1 MQKWQ
6 KRIGSL
12 VLVVAMMVTTVFGN
26 GMIPATASAAGDS
39 WAAGI
44 TDGAAV
50 AQKRAIWTDKTQPVD
65 KRVEALLACMTL
77 EEKAAQMTQPE
88 QKETTPELV
97 RSLGIGSVLSGGGS
111 PPKEQPGNTFEDWAE
126 HVNEYKAA
134 ALQSRLG
141 IPLIYGVDG
150 VHGHNNVD
158 DAVIFPHNI
167 GLGAANDADLTERV
181 GAAAAEEIRA
191 TGIQWTFAPTL
202 GVPDSER
209 WGRFY
214 ECFGEDADLVSNLS
228 AAYIKGFQGTGADR
242 FTPGRVASTA
252 KHYLGEGQTDHGAN
266 KGNVKLSA
274 AEFDKLLEDR
284 GLLKPYEETIKAG
297 TRTVMVSY
305 NSVDGLK
312 CHANGHLVTDIL
324 KGEKTAENPLGLGF
338 TGFVVSDY
346 NGIQELQSSDYP
358 TYEDKVAA
366 SVNAGVDM
374 FMEAQKWRD
383 FISTLISAY
392 HKGRITAERI
402 DDAVSRIL
410 RVKFE
415 LGLFE
420 EIVGNETEKA
430 LLEKAGGDVHRAI
443 AREAVAGSLT
453 VLKNE
458 KVGGETVLQKL
469 AKAKNIMLAGYK
481 ADNIGA
487 QCGGWTIS
495 WQGGMDVNG
504 SRVTEGTTIL
514 EGFKEVAK
522 EGTRISYSPRGKIS
536 SGTEVAVVVVGEEPY
551 AESNGDRAEEALT
564 LSSLDLNVIKTA
576 ISTKGD
582 TPLVLLLTTGRPI
595 ALADYIDRFDA
606 VVEAWLPGTEGA
618 GIADVMLEEGK
629 EFGGVLPVTWMWYPQ
644 DIKDKFTNP
653 AKVLFPR
660 GTGLK
665 RDGSS
670 ILSGG
675 QTSIGTRPAPPA
687 SGGDDKEIKT
697 RSGGIDIAA
706 YGGKLEGE
714 YSNLRGFTN
723 HNVSIG
729 KEQDNGAEIGFVE
742 WDVKDW
748 ANAKWIVY
756 IRQAGQYKLTARM
769 KVDKP
774 GNDRYKFYIGTKI
787 TGDGDEANQT
797 TIPTRIT
804 EGYETLDIG
813 TVSIGETGIHGI
825 KVMDGA
831 ADANW
836 TATPMV
842 KAKLDYLQL
851 ELLPGTEQGAYD
863 NSVDIPVGDPAD
875 ETAPASHGN
884 VITSKGVDVYMT
896 STENAQNMSWYKY
909 PTEMK
914 NQLTRKDSLDITS
927 VDDQDFTT
935 IFVEG
940 DKTYQEL
947 LGIGTSLEESTINNL
962 AQLTPEIQD
971 EFLRMLVDPKQGG
984 MTLFRITIGTSD
996 FTAQSFYTYYDAR
1009 ELTAENA
1016 IYNSQTGSY
1025 EPDWYNTTGKGF
1037 SIQKDINYKIVDTV
1051 QKVIALA
1058 KEYGVEDEVRFFAS
1072 SWTPPGWMKEET
1084 AASKSYKDND
1094 LLLKGG
1100 SLKDS
1105 HIDNLAMYYTRYL
1118 EEYAKLGI
1126 DIYGMTLQ
1134 NEPLLEI
1141 NYPSCAMTGEQEGK
1155 LAIAI
1160 KKAIGN
1166 STVLSDE
1173 AKKCKLWA
1181 FDHNPGDAHK
1191 YVARILSVPGA
1202 NEALD
1207 GVAFHDYGGPLTNL
1221 QSVLDTVLNQGS
1233 RKDQTVNLT
1242 ERSVWGTYGANQI
1255 VTYLRNSA
1263 ISYNSWVTML
1273 DSNVAK
1279 HQWVGTPDPTM
1290 FARAAGSDNDYW
1302 PMPEFYLTGQF
1313 ARFIRPGYVRVESG
1327 PGSVDTITNVVFK
1340 NPKTGE
1346 LVAVVV
1352 NQTDKKQNFK
1362 FICDGVQFIGGI
1374 PAKNVATYLWKNPSG
1389 IQNDI
1394 EAGFSADQYSAASA
1408 GVIVDNTEHMVKTA
1422 STDDYVDYIINAKE
1436 AGLYHVI
1443 LEQKPGADN
1452 QKIELYQGNTLLSTV
1467 NATKTW
1473 NTARVKVQGTVKL
1486 ASAGIQQLRIKMS
1499 PGVELYR
1506 IRLKKTDE
1514 VYKLP
1519 GKIKAAQYHAIVT
1532 DSGAPS
1538 SATIEDNQTVG
1549 NIASW
1554 SHLLYEVDIPA
1565 DDTYTFTLSSATQ
1578 SGKPVGF
1585 IVIVD
1590 GIELVQRMNTDWG
1603 WGDGKYIASGDWNAF
1618 NLNSVDINLKE
1629 GRHTLEIKIGN
1640 SINLDWFSIGSAVE
1654 LNAPEI
1660 IEGQEDLKEIPIT
1673 ITGGKFAVSSVTG
1686 GSIGGS
1692 AVTGSAIDPSAT
1704 TGSALTL
1711 KAEGL
1716 PEGVTAQFTKT
1727 DNTHGIVTLAGNRT
1741 VDFDEDKKIAVI
1753 TMVEQPNG
1761 NVYPVTEYF
1770 VITAVKDSESL
1781 RIPEQDL
1788 SVPAAVGESR
1798 KITLKLEG
1806 GTFTAANVNQ
1816 IAIAGDGAQ
1825 FYELRGVAYIDAET
1839 AELDL
1844 VYKKMFYRS
1853 VRLEVTV
1860 PVSAYEQGDKALVAG
1875 AEMQPVNGFPEAL
1888 VLSGDAA
1895 LTLTEEKAYANR
1907 GSLADQ
1913 VAAGNYVD
1921 YFLDVTDPGTYV
1933 VTYSM
1938 NTLTANGTSYSNAWE
1953 INRGVPGSLGTNSY
1967 KQVNIPGLW
1976 TNGTVKLRHMVELS
1990 AGKQTLEF
1998 KAKMGGYR
2006 ISSIQVEPVN
2016 VRKISDRLNQET
2028 VIPGVDFYDAT
2039 DQHVI
2044 IGENIEYTVAGSA
2057 FAYMIEVE
2065 QAGTYQM
2072 KMYYAIESSSKVA
2085 LKVSR
2090 EMPEGSSALGEIK
2103 LPATGGWSTF
2113 KSSEGLSMEL
2123 PKGRYTLRA
2132 AVAGDGVNIK
2142 SLSLTYVKAGG
2153 AEEIPLRGIT
2163 LDKTSG
2169 TLKVGETVTLTP
2181 SFTPANATDQTLEW
2195 SSDHPEVAMAAGG
2208 VVTAKAPGTAVIK
2221 AISKKYPAI
2230 LAEYTMTVTQATTPT
2245 QTPTTK
2251 PTETPAGK
2259 PTVTPTAAPTAKPT
2273 TSPTAAPKP
2282 VPGQTPVEV
2291 YVEGSTIRFAAEAEG
2306 KKPVLLIPDSTFIDQ
2321 MNKDGIDKIIVEV
2334 SSKGEVIP
2342 GLELSKKILNAAM
2355 KSKTDIIYRVNS
2367 SSGELLYEFVVSAD
2381 ALAKGSVKGSLSLG
2395 LTISK
2400 ASGNKDIKKIL
2411 SKDKNNKDGIYLD
2424 FTQEGTFPSESGIKL
2439 YGDTG
2444 SFKASEKWYLYAV
2457 NLKTKKLEAIPFGT
2471 TYRVNKKGYIEFP
2484 LLKGGSYVLLSKQ
2497 PSKEALTPLRDQIK
2511 VDKEKTL
2518 KQGAKEK
2525 VKVGLP
2531 VTLEQVGSLKEKAT
2545 FPAKGKAVIS
2555 YSSSNR
2561 SIADISKS
2569 GNITA
2574 KKAGVVTIT
2583 VTVKLYT
2590 GKTYTYKTM
2599 VTIK

>member
-1 MQKWQ
+1 
-6 KRIGSL
+6 
-12 VLVVAMMVTTVFGN
+12 VN
-26 GMIPATASAAGDS
+26 G
-39 WAAGI
+39 
-44 TDGAAV
+44 
-50 AQKRAIWTDKTQPVD
+50 
-65 KRVEALLACMTL
+65 
-77 EEKAAQMTQPE
+77 
-88 QKETTPELV
+88 
-97 RSLGIGSVLSGGGS
+97 
-111 PPKEQPGNTFEDWAE
+111 
-126 HVNEYKAA
+126 
-134 ALQSRLG
+134 
-141 IPLIYGVDG
+141 
-150 VHGHNNVD
+150 
-158 DAVIFPHNI
+158 
-167 GLGAANDADLTERV
+167 
-181 GAAAAEEIRA
+181 
-191 TGIQWTFAPTL
+191 
-202 GVPDSER
+202 
-209 WGRFY
+209 
-214 ECFGEDADLVSNLS
+214 
-228 AAYIKGFQGTGADR
+228 
-242 FTPGRVASTA
+242 
-252 KHYLGEGQTDHGAN
+252 
-266 KGNVKLSA
+266 VKL
-274 AEFDKLLEDR
+274 
-284 GLLKPYEETIKAG
+284 
-297 TRTVMVSY
+297 
-305 NSVDGLK
+305 
-312 CHANGHLVTDIL
+312 
-324 KGEKTAENPLGLGF
+324 
-338 TGFVVSDY
+338 
-346 NGIQELQSSDYP
+346 
-358 TYEDKVAA
+358 
-366 SVNAGVDM
+366 
-374 FMEAQKWRD
+374 
-383 FISTLISAY
+383 
-392 HKGRITAERI
+392 
-402 DDAVSRIL
+402 
-410 RVKFE
+410 
-415 LGLFE
+415 
-420 EIVGNETEKA
+420 
-430 LLEKAGGDVHRAI
+430 
-443 AREAVAGSLT
+443 
-453 VLKNE
+453 
-458 KVGGETVLQKL
+458 
-469 AKAKNIMLAGYK
+469 
-481 ADNIGA
+481 
-487 QCGGWTIS
+487 
-495 WQGGMDVNG
+495 
-504 SRVTEGTTIL
+504 TEGTTIL

-522 EGTRISYSPRGKIS
+522 EGTKISYSPRGKIS
-536 SGTEVAVVVVGEEPY
+536 PGTEVAVVVVGEEPY
-551 AESNGDRAEEALT
+551 AESNGDRAEEALK

-629 EFGGVLPVTWMWYPQ
+629 EFRGVLPVTWMWYPQ
-644 DIKDKFTNP
+644 NIKDKFTDP

-670 ILSGG
+670 ILPGG

-687 SGGDDKEIKT
+687 NGGDDKEIKT

-714 YSNLRGFTN
+714 YSNPNGFTN

-729 KEQDNGAEIGFVE
+729 KEQNNGAEIGYVE

-774 GNDRYKFYIGTKI
+774 GNDRFKFYNGTKI
-787 TGDGDEANQT
+787 TGDGDEKNQT
-797 TIPTRIT
+797 TIPSRIT
-804 EGYETLDIG
+804 EGYEVLDIG

-842 KAKLDYLQL
+842 KAKLDYLQF
-851 ELLPGTEQGAYD
+851 ELIPGTEQGAYD
-863 NSVDIPVGDPAD
+863 TSVDIPVGDPAD

-884 VITSKGVDVYMT
+884 VITSKGVEVYMT
-896 STENAQNMSWYKY
+896 STENSQNMSWYKY
-909 PTEMK
+909 PTDMK
-914 NQLTRKDSLDITS
+914 NQVTKKDSLDITS
-927 VDDQDFTT
+927 VDDQNFTT
-935 IFVEG
+935 IYVEG

-962 AQLTPEIQD
+962 AQLTPEVQD

-1100 SLKDS
+1100 ALKDN

-1313 ARFIRPGYVRVESG
+1313 ARFIRPGYVRVESD

-1340 NPKTGE
+1340 NPTTGE

-1352 NQTDKKQNFK
+1352 NQTDRKQNFK
-1362 FICDGVQFIGGI
+1362 FISDGVQFIGGI

-1394 EAGFSADQYSAASA
+1394 EAGFNADQYSAASA
-1408 GVIVDNTEHMVKTA
+1408 GVIADNTEHKVKTA

-1443 LEQKPGADN
+1443 LEQKPSADN
-1452 QKIELYQGNTLLSTV
+1452 QEIEVYQGETLLSTV
-1467 NATKTW
+1467 KATKTW

-1506 IRLKKTDE
+1506 ISLKKTDE

-1519 GKIKAAQYHAIVT
+1519 GKIKAAQYHAAEN
-1532 DSGAPS
+1532 GNG
-1538 SATIEDNQTVG
+1538 TIEDGQIMG
-1549 NIASW
+1549 NMGW
-1554 SHLLYEVDIPA
+1554 WTTLFYDVEVPA
-1565 DDTYTFTLSSATQ
+1565 DDTYTFTLSSATE
-1578 SGKPVGF
+1578 GNDTPVGF
-1585 IVIVD
+1585 IINLD
-1590 GIELVQRMNTDWG
+1590 GVGAANEVLMKVNSWTND
-1603 WGDGKYIASGDWNAF
+1603 YNVSGSWESF
-1618 NLNSVDINLKE
+1618 TTTSGDINLTK
-1629 GRHTLEIKIGN
+1629 GRHRIGIKIAAP
-1640 SINLDWFSIGSAVE
+1640 INIDWFSIGSAVE
-1654 LNAPEI
+1654 LTAPEI

-1673 ITGGKFAVSSVTG
+1673 ITGGKFAASSVTG
-1686 GSIGGS
+1686 GSIGAS

-1711 KAEGL
+1711 KVEGL

-1727 DNTHGIVTLAGNRT
+1727 DDTHGTIDLSGNRI
-1741 VDFDEDKKIAVI
+1741 VDFDEDKKITVI

-1770 VITAVKDSESL
+1770 IITAVKDSEIL

-1788 SVPAAVGESR
+1788 SVPSAIGEAR

-1816 IAIAGDGAQ
+1816 IVIAGDGAQ

-1844 VYKKMFYRS
+1844 VYKKMFYRG

-1875 AEMQPVNGFPEAL
+1875 AEMQPVDGFPEAL
-1888 VLSGDAA
+1888 VLSGDAS

-1913 VAAGNYVD
+1913 VAAGNYAD
-1921 YFLDVTDPGTYV
+1921 YFLDVVEAGTYV

-1938 NTLTANGTSYSNAWE
+1938 NTLTANGTSYPNAWE

-1976 TNGTVKLRHMVELS
+1976 TNGTVKLRHTVELS

-2006 ISSIQVEPVN
+2006 IVSIQVEPVN
-2016 VRKISDRLNQET
+2016 VGKISDRLNQET
-2028 VIPGVDFYDAT
+2028 VIPGVDFYDAA
-2039 DQHVI
+2039 DLHVI

-2057 FAYMIEVE
+2057 FDYMIEVE

-2072 KMYYAIESSSKVA
+2072 KMNYAIESSSKVA
-2085 LKVSR
+2085 MKVSR
-2090 EMPEGSSALGEIK
+2090 EMPEGSSVLGEIK
-2103 LPATGGWSTF
+2103 LPATGGWSAF

-2123 PKGRYTLRA
+2123 PKGRYTLRT
-2132 AVAGDGVNIK
+2132 AVVGDGVNIK
-2142 SLSLTYVKAGG
+2142 SLSLTYVKEGG

-2181 SFTPANATDQTLEW
+2181 SFNPANATDRTLEW
-2195 SSDHPEVAMAAGG
+2195 SSDHPEIATAAGG

-2230 LAEYTMTVTQATTPT
+2230 FAEFTLTVTKAT
-2245 QTPTTK
+2245 TPTTK
-2251 PTETPAGK
+2251 PTESPTAKPTETPAAK
-2259 PTVTPTAAPTAKPT
+2259 PTVTPTAKPTAVPTGAPT
-2273 TSPTAAPKP
+2273 P
-2282 VPGQTPVEV
+2282 VPGATPVEV
-2291 YVEGSTIRFAAEAEG
+2291 HVEGGTVKFAAEAAGE
-2306 KKPVLLIPDSTFIDQ
+2306 KPMLLIPDSMFIDQ
-2321 MNKDGIDKIIVEV
+2321 MNKEGIDQIIVEV

-2342 GLELSKKILNAAM
+2342 ELELSKKVLNAAK
-2355 KSKTDIIYRVNS
+2355 KSKTDIIYRVND

-2381 ALAKGSVKGSLSLG
+2381 ALTKGSVKGSLSLG

-2400 ASGNKDIKKIL
+2400 ASVNKDIKKIL
-2411 SKDKNNKDGIYLD
+2411 SKDKNNTDGIYLD
-2424 FTQEGTFPSESGIKL
+2424 FTQEGAFPSESGIKL
-2439 YGDTG
+2439 YGDSG

-2457 NLKTKKLEAIPFGT
+2457 NQKTKKLESIPFGT

-2484 LLKGGSYVLLSKQ
+2484 LLKGGSYVLLSNQ
-2497 PSKEALTPLRDQIK
+2497 PSKEVLTPLRDQIK

-2555 YSSSNR
+2555 YSSSNK
-2561 SIADISKS
+2561 SIADVSKS

-2574 KKAGVVTIT
+2574 KKAGVATIT

-2590 GKTYTYKTM
+2590 GKTYTYKTK